1 MNDYPEVTT
10 KMVLAEFWKG
20 VKPHKRLFWG
30 SLICFSI
37 SFAINVF
44 VPIFYKDFF
53 DTLESFSDKNESTPI
68 LIRIISIIALLHSIN
83 WVFGRISVLMANRLE
98 AKVSSLLKQNSF
110 NYLIL
115 HSRNF
120 FANNFSGSLVQ
131 KINRFSRSFIR
142 IADAAFFEFLQ
153 LLITGIGAII
163 ITSFISPM
171 ISLII
176 TGWIIIFA
184 AFNILF
190 QVRVKIK
197 YDIAAAAADSKT
209 TGLLADNITNYSPIS
224 LFNGYKRESALLK
237 ETVNDQARKLCFSWD
252 LWIVINAIQIALTY
266 TIEFFIFYYGIIFW
280 RQDLITAGTFV
291 LMQIYIIGIAQ
302 QFWGL
307 NRTVREVYE
316 SIADSKEMVEIMA
329 LPHEIKDVAAAKE
342 LKDVEGGIEFKEV
355 NFSFNETRSVLKDIN
370 LVISAGEKV
379 ALVGPS
385 GTGKTTFTGLLL
397 RLFDPAG
404 GAIFIDGQNI
414 HNVTLES
421 LRASISLV
429 PQDPVLFHRTIMENI
444 RYGKPQATDK
454 EVITA
459 AKLAHCDEFV
469 DSMPLKYETLVGERG
484 VKLSG
489 GERQRVAIARAIL
502 KNAPILVLDEATSSL
517 DSQSEMLI
525 QDALDKLMSRCTTIA
540 IAHRLSTIRKMDRI
554 IVMDNGTIIEQGTH
568 QGLIRRKGG
577 IYKNLWSLQAGG
589 FIE

>member
-1 MNDYPEVTT
+1 MNNYPEVTT

-20 VKPHKRLFWG
+20 TKPHKRLFWG

-37 SFAINVF
+37 GFTINVL
-44 VPIFYKDFF
+44 VPIFYKNFF
-53 DTLESFSDKNESTPI
+53 DALGSFSNKNETAAV
-68 LIRIISIIALLHSIN
+68 LIQTISIIALLHFMN
-83 WVFGRISVLMANRLE
+83 WIFGRISVLMANRLE
-98 AKVSSLLKQNSF
+98 AKVSAILKQNSF

-131 KINRFSRSFIR
+131 KINRFSRSFVR
-142 IADAAFFEFLQ
+142 IADAVLFEFLQ
-153 LLITGIGAII
+153 LLITGIGAVI
-163 ITSFISPM
+163 ITFFISPV

-176 TGWIIIFA
+176 AGWIIIFA

-190 QVRVKIK
+190 QSRVKIK

-209 TGLLADNITNYSPIS
+209 TGLLADDITNYSPIS
-224 LFNGYKRESALLK
+224 LFNGHKRESALLK
-237 ETVNDQARKLCFSWD
+237 KTVDDQARKLCFSWD

-266 TIEFFIFYYGIIFW
+266 AIEFFIFYYGIIFW
-280 RQDLITAGTFV
+280 QQDLITAGTFV

-342 LKDVEGGIEFKEV
+342 LKNVAGIIEFKGV
-355 NFSFNETRSVLKDIN
+355 DFSFNETRSVLKNIN
-370 LVISAGEKV
+370 LLIEAGEKV

-404 GAIFIDGQNI
+404 GAIFIDGHNI
-414 HNVTLES
+414 HNATLES
-421 LRASISLV
+421 LRANISLV
-429 PQDPVLFHRTIMENI
+429 PQDPVLFHRSILENI
-444 RYGKPQATDK
+444 RYGKPQTTDK
-454 EVITA
+454 EVIAA

-469 DSMPLKYETLVGERG
+469 DQMPLKYETLVGERG

-525 QDALDKLMSRCTTIA
+525 QDALDRLMSKCTTIA

-554 IVMDNGTIIEQGTH
+554 IVMDNGSIAEQGTH
-568 QGLIRRKGG
+568 QTLIRKKSG
-577 IYKNLWSLQAGG
+577 IYKTLWSLQAGG
-589 FIE
+589 FIK

>member
-1 MNDYPEVTT
+1 
-10 KMVLAEFWKG
+10 
-20 VKPHKRLFWG
+20 
-30 SLICFSI
+30 
-37 SFAINVF
+37 
-44 VPIFYKDFF
+44 
-53 DTLESFSDKNESTPI
+53 
-68 LIRIISIIALLHSIN
+68 
-83 WVFGRISVLMANRLE
+83 
-98 AKVSSLLKQNSF
+98 
-110 NYLIL
+110 
-115 HSRNF
+115 
-120 FANNFSGSLVQ
+120 
-131 KINRFSRSFIR
+131 
-142 IADAAFFEFLQ
+142 
-153 LLITGIGAII
+153 
-163 ITSFISPM
+163 
-171 ISLII
+171 
-176 TGWIIIFA
+176 
-184 AFNILF
+184 
-190 QVRVKIK
+190 VRVKIK